1 MKHRS
6 SKKYWQF
13 YNSLPPEIQQ
23 LADENFRLLKQ
34 DLSHPSLH
42 FKKAGRFWSVRIGI
56 HFRALAVEEG
66 SDIVWFWIGQH
77 AEYDRL
83 IGRRR

>member
-1 MKHRS
+1 MKHRT

-13 YNSLPPEIQQ
+13 YNSLPSEIQQ

-77 AEYDRL
+77 AEYDGL

>member
-1 MKHRS
+1 MKHRT
-6 SKKYWQF
+6 SKKYWQL

-56 HFRALAVEEG
+56 HFRALAIEEG

-83 IGRRR
+83 IERRR